1 MNNLYKRP
9 MFRKGGSANGGITS
23 GLQTPRQ
30 GYNTAGSVQPFNMNQ
45 NMAEFLKTASIG
57 DMKAAADQMYTPKE
71 RPNYAKRRIG
81 DLMIDF
87 GIDIASRPPMGSGI
101 GGAISTAL
109 ASAKDPFERFK
120 ASRGQEEL
128 LMQQQA
134 DNLDERR
141 AGMFK
146 SLIEG
151 QSDILAEKSGSGRF
165 RDEAAAAE
173 LRRIIPRLTE
183 LKEKRNDETVNLSK
197 EENVELL
204 QLQEEFNLYRKKD
217 VGQELL
223 VDIYVK
229 GKGERYL
236 PNKMEEI
243 YNADLKLGADRK
255 YKSPTDPQI
264 EKDALDAIRKEIQ
277 QLTSS
282 FASGGRAGFNRGGG
296 ADMGEVEVEEQVTE
310 TMAPGPMA
318 QSDNPISY
326 DQLRARLP
334 NEITDDIVELM
345 ANSAEALED
354 FAMISSQQD
363 VDLFNQKYSVN
374 LVLPSEA

>member
-9 MFRKGGSANGGITS
+9 MFRKGGSAEGGITS
-23 GLQTPRQ
+23 GLQAPRQ
-30 GYNTAGSVQPFNMNQ
+30 GYQKAGSVQSLNMDQ
-45 NMAEFLKTASIG
+45 NMAEFLKNASIG

-71 RPNYAKRRIG
+71 RPNYAKRRLG

-87 GIDIASRPPMGSGI
+87 GIDIASRTPTGSGI
-101 GGAISTAL
+101 SGAISTAL
-109 ASAKDPFERFK
+109 AAAKDPFEKFK
-120 ASRGQEEL
+120 ASRANEEL
-128 LMQQQA
+128 LIDQQA

-173 LRRIIPRLTE
+173 LRRIIPRLQE
-183 LKEKRNDETVNLSK
+183 LKEKRKNETLGQG
-197 EENVELL
+197 EDVELL

-217 VGQELL
+217 VGQDVLI
-223 VDIYVK
+223 DIFVK

-236 PNKMEEI
+236 PNKKEEI
-243 YNADLKLGADRK
+243 YKEDLKLGADRK
-255 YKSPTDPQI
+255 YKSQNDPQI

-277 QLTSS
+277 ELTSS
-282 FASGGRAGFNRGGG
+282 YASGGRAGYAN
-296 ADMGEVEVEEQVTE
+296 GEMVEEQVTE
-310 TMAPGPMA
+310 TETMDQGPMA

-374 LVLPSEA
+374 LVLPSGA

>member
-9 MFRKGGSANGGITS
+9 MFRKGGSAEGGITS
-23 GLQTPRQ
+23 GLQAPRQ
-30 GYNTAGSVQPFNMNQ
+30 GYDNGKSVQSLNMDQ

-57 DMKAAADQMYTPKE
+57 DMKAAADQMYQPKE
-71 RPNYAKRRIG
+71 RPNYSKRRLG

-87 GIDIASRPPMGSGI
+87 GINIASQTPMGDGI

-109 ASAKDPFERFK
+109 AAAKDPFEKFK
-120 ASRGQEEL
+120 ASRANEEL
-128 LMQQQA
+128 LMDKQA

-165 RDEAAAAE
+165 RDEAAAIE

-183 LKEKRNDETVNLSK
+183 LKEKRKNETLGQG
-197 EENVELL
+197 EDVELL

-217 VGQELL
+217 VGQEVL

-236 PNKMEEI
+236 PNKIEEL
-243 YNADLKLGADRK
+243 YTEDLRLGADRK
-255 YKSPTDPQI
+255 YKSKNDPQL
-264 EKDALDAIRKEIQ
+264 EKDALDAIKKEIQ
-277 QLTSS
+277 ELTSS
-282 FASGGRAGFNRGGG
+282 FASGGRAGYAN
-296 ADMGEVEVEEQVTE
+296 GEMVEEQVTE

-326 DQLRARLP
+326 NQLRARLP

>member
-1 MNNLYKRP
+1 
-9 MFRKGGSANGGITS
+9 MFRKGGSAEGGITS
-23 GLQTPRQ
+23 GLQAPRQ
-30 GYNTAGSVQPFNMNQ
+30 GYDNGKSVQPLNMDQ

-71 RPNYAKRRIG
+71 RPNYAKRRLG

-87 GIDIASRPPMGSGI
+87 GINIGSQTPIGSGI

-109 ASAKDPFERFK
+109 AAAKDPFEKFK
-120 ASRGQEEL
+120 ASRGNEEL

-134 DNLDERR
+134 ENLDERR

-165 RDEAAAAE
+165 RDEAAAIE

-183 LKEKRNDETVNLSK
+183 LKDKRKNETLGPG
-197 EENVELL
+197 EDVELL

-217 VGQELL
+217 VGQEVL

-236 PNKMEEI
+236 PNKIEEL
-243 YNADLKLGADRK
+243 YREDLKLNENRK
-255 YKSPTDPQI
+255 YKSSSDPQL
-264 EKDALDAIRKEIQ
+264 EKDALDAIKKEIQ
-277 QLTSS
+277 ELTAS
-282 FASGGRAGFNRGGG
+282 FASGGRAGYAN
-296 ADMGEVEVEEQVTE
+296 GEMVMKEQVTE

-334 NEITDDIVELM
+334 AEITDDIVELM
-345 ANSAEALED
+345 SNSAEALED

>member
-9 MFRKGGSANGGITS
+9 MFRKGGSAEGGITS
-23 GLQTPRQ
+23 GLQAPRQ
-30 GYNTAGSVQPFNMNQ
+30 GYDNGNSVQKFDTNQ
-45 NMAEFLKTASIG
+45 NIAEFLKNASIG
-57 DMKAAADQMYTPKE
+57 DQQRLVEQLYPQKPRTDYS
-71 RPNYAKRRIG
+71 KRRLG

-87 GIDIASRPPMGSGI
+87 GINIGSQTPIGSGI

-109 ASAKDPFERFK
+109 AAAKDPFEKFK
-120 ASRGQEEL
+120 ASRGNEEL

-134 DNLDERR
+134 ENLDERR

-165 RDEAAAAE
+165 RDEAAAIE

-183 LKEKRNDETVNLSK
+183 LKDKRKNETLGPG
-197 EENVELL
+197 EDVELL

-217 VGQELL
+217 VGQEVL

-236 PNKMEEI
+236 PNKIEEL
-243 YNADLKLGADRK
+243 YREDLKLNENRK
-255 YKSPTDPQI
+255 YKSSSDPQL
-264 EKDALDAIRKEIQ
+264 EKDALDAIKKEIQ
-277 QLTSS
+277 ELTAS
-282 FASGGRAGFNRGGG
+282 FASGGRAGYAN
-296 ADMGEVEVEEQVTE
+296 GEMVMKEQVTE

-334 NEITDDIVELM
+334 AEITDDIVELM
-345 ANSAEALED
+345 SNSAEALED

>member
-1 MNNLYKRP
+1 MNNIYKRP
-9 MFRKGGSANGGITS
+9 MFRKGGSAEGGITS
-23 GLQTPRQ
+23 GLQAPRQ
-30 GYNTAGSVQPFNMNQ
+30 GYSTAGDVQKLNMDQ

-71 RPNYAKRRIG
+71 RPNYAKRRLG

-87 GIDIASRPPMGSGI
+87 GIDIASRTPTGSGI
-101 GGAISTAL
+101 SGAISTAL
-109 ASAKDPFERFK
+109 AAAKDPFERFK
-120 ASRGQEEL
+120 ASRGNEEL

-134 DNLDERR
+134 ENLDERR

-183 LKEKRNDETVNLSK
+183 LKEKRNDETVNLTK
-197 EENVELL
+197 EENVELI

-217 VGQELL
+217 VGQEVL

-255 YKSPTDPQI
+255 YKSPNDPQI

-282 FASGGRAGFNRGGG
+282 FASGGRAGYAN
-296 ADMGEVEVEEQVTE
+296 GEMVEEQITETE
-310 TMAPGPMA
+310 TMTPGPMA

-374 LVLPSEA
+374 LVLPSGA

>member
-1 MNNLYKRP
+1 MPGNLYKRP
-9 MFRKGGSANGGITS
+9 MFRKGGSAEGGITS
-23 GLQTPRQ
+23 GLQAPRQ
-30 GYNTAGSVQPFNMNQ
+30 GYSTAGDVQKFDTNQ
-45 NMAEFLKTASIG
+45 NIAEFLKNASIG
-57 DMKAAADQMYTPKE
+57 DQQRLVEQLYPQKPRTDYS
-71 RPNYAKRRIG
+71 KRRLG

-87 GIDIASRPPMGSGI
+87 GINIASQTPMGSGAS
-101 GGAISTAL
+101 GAISTAL
-109 ASAKDPFERFK
+109 AAAKDPFERFK
-120 ASRGQEEL
+120 ASRSQEEL
-128 LMQQQA
+128 LMDKQA
-134 DNLDERR
+134 DNLDDRR

-173 LRRIIPRLTE
+173 LRRIIPRLQE
-183 LKEKRNDETVNLSK
+183 LKEKRKNETLGQG
-197 EENVELL
+197 EDVELL

-217 VGQELL
+217 VGQDVLI
-223 VDIYVK
+223 DIFVK

-236 PNKMEEI
+236 PNKIEEI
-243 YNADLKLGADRK
+243 YNADLKLGPDRK
-255 YKSPTDPQI
+255 YKSQNDPQI
-264 EKDALDAIRKEIQ
+264 EKDALDAIKKEIQ
-277 QLTSS
+277 ELTSS
-282 FASGGRAGFNRGGG
+282 YASGGRAGY
-296 ADMGEVEVEEQVTE
+296 AEGEMVEEQVTE
-310 TMAPGPMA
+310 TETMTPGPMA

-334 NEITDDIVELM
+334 NEITDNIVELM

>member
-1 MNNLYKRP
+1 MPGNLYKRP
-9 MFRKGGSANGGITS
+9 MFRKGGSAEGGITS
-23 GLQTPRQ
+23 GLSTPKR
-30 GYNTAGSVQPFNMNQ
+30 GIVDGPGSYAGVDMNLNVEQ
-45 NMAEFLKTASIG
+45 ALKNASLGDLKT
-57 DMKAAADQMYTPKE
+57 MADQMYSSNVGTA
-71 RPNYAKRRIG
+71 RPKRRFN
-81 DLMIDF
+81 DFLIDF
-87 GIDIASRPPMGSGI
+87 GLDIASRPAEGNI
-101 GGAISTAL
+101 FQTA
-109 ASAKDPFERFK
+109 AMSAKDPFKRFQD
-120 ASRGQEEL
+120 ARSQEEL
-128 LMQQQA
+128 LMETQNEKLE
-134 DNLDERR
+134 DRR
-141 AGMFK
+141 SDMFK

-165 RDEAAAAE
+165 RDEAAAIE

-183 LKEKRNDETVNLSK
+183 LKEKRKNETLGQG
-197 EENVELL
+197 EDVELL

-243 YNADLKLGADRK
+243 YKEDLKLQENRK
-255 YKSPTDPQI
+255 YKNNTDPQI
-264 EKDALDAIRKEIQ
+264 ERDAIDAIRKEIQ
-277 QLTSS
+277 ELTSS
-282 FASGGRAGFNRGGG
+282 FASGGRAGYAN
-296 ADMGEVEVEEQVTE
+296 GEIVKEQVTE
-310 TMAPGPMA
+310 TETMDQGPMA

-334 NEITDDIVELM
+334 NQITDDIVELM

>member
-1 MNNLYKRP
+1 
-9 MFRKGGSANGGITS
+9 MFRKGGSAEGGITS
-23 GLQTPRQ
+23 GLQSPRQ
-30 GYNTAGSVQPFNMNQ
+30 GYQEAGSVQSLNMDQ
-45 NMAEFLKTASIG
+45 NMAEFLRNASIG

-71 RPNYAKRRIG
+71 RSNYAKRRLG

-87 GIDIASRPPMGSGI
+87 GIDIASRTPTGSGI
-101 GGAISTAL
+101 SGAISTAL
-109 ASAKDPFERFK
+109 AAAKDPFERFK
-120 ASRGQEEL
+120 ASRGNEEL

-134 DNLDERR
+134 ENLDERR

-165 RDEAAAAE
+165 RDEAAAIE

-183 LKEKRNDETVNLSK
+183 LKEKRKNETLGQG
-197 EENVELL
+197 EDVELL

-217 VGQELL
+217 IGQELL

-236 PNKMEEI
+236 PNKMEEL
-243 YNADLKLGADRK
+243 YNEDARLGENRK
-255 YKSPTDPQI
+255 YKNNKDPQI
-264 EKDALDAIRKEIQ
+264 ERDAIDAIRKEIQ
-277 QLTSS
+277 ELTSS
-282 FASGGRAGFNRGGG
+282 FASGGRAGY
-296 ADMGEVEVEEQVTE
+296 AEGEMVEEQVTE
-310 TMAPGPMA
+310 TMDEGPMA

-334 NEITDDIVELM
+334 AEITDDIVELM
-345 ANSAEALED
+345 TNSAEALED

>member
-1 MNNLYKRP
+1 MPGNLYKRP
-9 MFRKGGSANGGITS
+9 MFRKGGSAEGGITS
-23 GLQTPRQ
+23 GLQAPRQ
-30 GYNTAGSVQPFNMNQ
+30 GYSTAGDVQKFNMDQ

-57 DMKAAADQMYTPKE
+57 DMKAAADQMYQPKE
-71 RPNYAKRRIG
+71 RPNYAKRRLG

-87 GIDIASRPPMGSGI
+87 GINIASQTPMGSGAS
-101 GGAISTAL
+101 GAISTAL
-109 ASAKDPFERFK
+109 AAAKDPFERFK
-120 ASRGQEEL
+120 ASRGNEEL

-165 RDEAAAAE
+165 RDEAAAIE

-183 LKEKRNDETVNLSK
+183 LKEKRSDETVNLTK
-197 EENVELL
+197 EEQVELKT
-204 QLQEEFNLYRKKD
+204 LQEEFNLYRKKD

-243 YNADLKLGADRK
+243 YNADLKLQENRK
-255 YKSPTDPQI
+255 YKSPNDPQI

-277 QLTSS
+277 ELTSS
-282 FASGGRAGFNRGGG
+282 YASGGRAGYAN
-296 ADMGEVEVEEQVTE
+296 GEMVEEQVTE
-310 TMAPGPMA
+310 TETMTPGPMA

-334 NEITDDIVELM
+334 AEITDDIVELM

>member
-1 MNNLYKRP
+1 
-9 MFRKGGSANGGITS
+9 MFRKGGSAEGGITS
-23 GLQTPRQ
+23 GLQRQ
-30 GYNTAGSVQPFNMNQ
+30 GYQGTGNASDQNVRQLNMDQ
-45 NMAEFLKTASIG
+45 NMSEFLKNATIG
-57 DMKAAADQMYTPKE
+57 DMKAAADQMYTPKS
-71 RPNYAKRRIG
+71 RPNYAKRRLG

-87 GIDIASRPPMGSGI
+87 GIDIASRTPTGSGI
-101 GGAISTAL
+101 SGAISTAL
-109 ASAKDPFERFK
+109 AAAKDPFERFK
-120 ASRGQEEL
+120 ASRGNEEL

-183 LKEKRNDETVNLSK
+183 LKEKRNDETVNLTK

-310 TMAPGPMA
+310 TMTPGPMA

>member
-9 MFRKGGSANGGITS
+9 MFRKGGSAEGGITS
-23 GLQTPRQ
+23 GLQAPRQ
-30 GYNTAGSVQPFNMNQ
+30 GYQGTGNASDQNVQSLNMDQ
-45 NMAEFLKTASIG
+45 NMAEFLRNASIG

-87 GIDIASRPPMGSGI
+87 GIDIASRTPTGSGI
-101 GGAISTAL
+101 SGAISTAL
-109 ASAKDPFERFK
+109 AAAKDPFERFK
-120 ASRGQEEL
+120 ASRGNEEL

-134 DNLDERR
+134 ENLDERR

-173 LRRIIPRLTE
+173 LRRIIPRLQE
-183 LKEKRNDETVNLSK
+183 LKNKRKNETLAQG
-197 EENVELL
+197 EDVELL

-217 VGQELL
+217 VGQEVLI
-223 VDIYVK
+223 DIFVK

-243 YNADLKLGADRK
+243 YNADLKLGAERK
-255 YKSPTDPQI
+255 YKSPNDTQI
-264 EKDALDAIRKEIQ
+264 EKDALDAIKKEIQ

-282 FASGGRAGFNRGGG
+282 YASGGRAGYAN
-296 ADMGEVEVEEQVTE
+296 GEMVEEQITE
-310 TMAPGPMA
+310 TQTMDQGPMA

-374 LVLPSEA
+374 LVLPSGA

>member
-1 MNNLYKRP
+1 
-9 MFRKGGSANGGITS
+9 
-23 GLQTPRQ
+23 
-30 GYNTAGSVQPFNMNQ
+30 
-45 NMAEFLKTASIG
+45 
-57 DMKAAADQMYTPKE
+57 
-71 RPNYAKRRIG
+71 
-81 DLMIDF
+81 
-87 GIDIASRPPMGSGI
+87 
-101 GGAISTAL
+101 
-109 ASAKDPFERFK
+109 
-120 ASRGQEEL
+120 
-128 LMQQQA
+128 MQQQA
-134 DNLDERR
+134 ENLDTRR

-165 RDEAAAAE
+165 AAEAAAEE

-183 LKEKRNDETVNLSK
+183 LKEKRSDETVNLTK
-197 EENVELL
+197 EEQVELKT
-204 QLQEEFNLYRKKD
+204 LQEEFNLYRKKD

-243 YNADLKLGADRK
+243 YKEDLRLQENRK
-255 YKSPTDPQI
+255 YKNNTDPQI

-282 FASGGRAGFNRGGG
+282 YASGGRAGYAN
-296 ADMGEVEVEEQVTE
+296 GEMVEEQVTE
-310 TMAPGPMA
+310 TETMDQGPMA

-334 NEITDDIVELM
+334 NQITDDIVELM

>member
-9 MFRKGGSANGGITS
+9 MFRKGGSAEGGITS
-23 GLQTPRQ
+23 GLQAPRQ
-30 GYNTAGSVQPFNMNQ
+30 GYQGTGNPSDQNVRQLNMDQ
-45 NMAEFLKTASIG
+45 NMSEFLKNATIG
-57 DMKAAADQMYTPKE
+57 EMKSAADQMYTPKD

-87 GIDIASRPPMGSGI
+87 GIDIASRTPTGSGI
-101 GGAISTAL
+101 SGAISTAL
-109 ASAKDPFERFK
+109 AAAKDPFERFK
-120 ASRGQEEL
+120 ASRGNEEL

-134 DNLDERR
+134 ENLDERR

-183 LKEKRNDETVNLSK
+183 LKEKRKNETLAQG
-197 EENVELL
+197 EDVELL

-217 VGQELL
+217 IGQEVL
-223 VDIYVK
+223 VDIFVK
-229 GKGERYL
+229 GKGENYL
-236 PNKMEEI
+236 PDMKDDLYQE
-243 YNADLKLGADRK
+243 DLKKGADRK
-255 YKSPTDPQI
+255 YESKLDPQL
-264 EKDALDAIRKEIQ
+264 EKDALDAIKKEIQ
-277 QLTSS
+277 ELTSY
-282 FASGGRAGFNRGGG
+282 ASGGRAGYAN
-296 ADMGEVEVEEQVTE
+296 GEMVEEQITETE
-310 TMAPGPMA
+310 TMTPGPMA

-374 LVLPSEA
+374 LVLPSGA